1 MTEPQLPKEPESE
14 KGRLMRQ
21 QYLALAKA
29 SLKDAKDYESL
40 YTRYSENVTS
50 AQGLDQEVARSA
62 LQTGKAP
69 RQVIQLLAQG
79 PFTQRQIL
87 GLSDE
92 EKKAALPQL
101 FQYAQRT
108 IDSLQQQ
115 RYLEYACSVTGKIQ
129 SYPDLYRDYVSS
141 DLTAI
146 QLDQKVTAAALG
158 AGESGEAIAALLHQG
173 PYARFQQDVQGV
185 APQTIEQYARGTVAQ
200 VQAIQALQVGQTQ
213 RSPRFSQ
220 KLER

>member
-1 MTEPQLPKEPESE
+1 MTEPQLPKEPETE

-29 SLKDAKDYESL
+29 SLKDARDYESL
-40 YTRYSENVTS
+40 YTRYSDNPTS
-50 AQGLDQEVARSA
+50 AQGLDQEVAKAA
-62 LQTGKAP
+62 LQTGKVP

-79 PFTQRQIL
+79 PFTQQQIL
-87 GLSDE
+87 GLSEE
-92 EKKAALPQL
+92 EKKAALPKL
-101 FQYAQRT
+101 LQYAQAT
-108 IDSLQQQ
+108 VDSLQQQ
-115 RYLEYACSVTGKIQ
+115 RYLEYACAVTGKIQ

-158 AGESGEAIAALLHQG
+158 AGESGESVAALLHQG
-173 PYARFQQDVQGV
+173 PYARFQQDLQGV
-185 APQTIEQYARGTVAQ
+185 APQTIEQYAQGTVAQ
-200 VQAIQALQVGQTQ
+200 VQAIQALQVGQPQ

>member
-1 MTEPQLPKEPESE
+1 MNEPQLPKEPETE

-40 YTRYSENVTS
+40 YTRYSDNPTS
-50 AQGLDQEVARSA
+50 AQGLDQEVARAA
-62 LQTGKAP
+62 LQTGKSP

-79 PFTQRQIL
+79 PFTQQQIL
-87 GLSDE
+87 GLSED
-92 EKKAALPQL
+92 EKKEALPKL
-101 FQYAQRT
+101 LQYAQKT
-108 IDSLQQQ
+108 VDSLQQQ

-141 DLTAI
+141 DLAAI

-158 AGESGEAIAALLHQG
+158 AGASGDVVAALLHQG
-173 PYARFQQDVQGV
+173 PYARFQQDVQGT
-185 APQTIEQYARGTVAQ
+185 ASPTIEQYARGTVAQ
-200 VQAIQALQVGQTQ
+200 VQAIQALQMGQSQ
-213 RSPRFSQ
+213 RMPLRSRN
-220 KLER
+220 LER

>member
-1 MTEPQLPKEPESE
+1 MSKPLLPKEPETE

-29 SLKDAKDYESL
+29 SLKDAKDYDSL
-40 YTRYSENVTS
+40 YTRYSANPTS
-50 AQGLDQEVARSA
+50 AQGLDQEVARAA

-79 PFTQRQIL
+79 PFTQQQIL
-87 GLSDE
+87 GLSDA
-92 EKKAALPQL
+92 EKKEALPKL
-101 FQYAQRT
+101 LQYAQKT
-108 IDSLQQQ
+108 VDSLQQQ

-141 DLTAI
+141 DLAAI

-158 AGESGEAIAALLHQG
+158 AGESGEAVATLLHQG
-173 PYARFQQDVQGV
+173 PYARFQQDLQGV
-185 APQTIEQYARGTVAQ
+185 TH
-200 VQAIQALQVGQTQ
+200 
-213 RSPRFSQ
+213 PRLSSIRE
-220 KLER
+220 ER